1 MRETQNKRLWAYLL
15 KYGKITAYEMFDKL
29 NICHPPARI
38 RDLRE
43 KYGYDVIVDR
53 WIEKPVKDMKN
64 GKEITIKQRFKEYFI
79 SDSKKGIA
87 YASD

>member
-43 KYGYDVIVDR
+43 KYGYDAIPDR
-53 WIEKPVKDMKN
+53 WIEKPIQINDD
-64 GKEITIKQRFKEYFI
+64 GKVRTIKQRFKEYFI
-79 SDSKKGIA
+79 SEDKRCQLKTT
-87 YASD
+87 